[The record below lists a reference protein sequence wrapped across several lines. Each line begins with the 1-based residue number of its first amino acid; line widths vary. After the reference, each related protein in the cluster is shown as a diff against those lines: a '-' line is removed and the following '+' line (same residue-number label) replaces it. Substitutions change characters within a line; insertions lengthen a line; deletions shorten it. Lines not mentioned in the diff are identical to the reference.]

1 MDFHNN
7 CYQQRHSRV
16 DNSPCDAPTDSAK
29 LLKKGF
35 LDNYKSPYL
44 ITDTFLK
51 FRSQGA

>member
-1 MDFHNN
+1 VN
-7 CYQQRHSRV
+7 
-16 DNSPCDAPTDSAK
+16 DNSADAPTNEAK
-29 LLKKGF
+29 LLKKAF